1 MSFLKRVLIEK
12 MRVEIAF
19 FDMIRALGR
28 GLIWL
33 CVSVA
38 NIIRQFMGYDGFFV

>member
-19 FDMIRALGR
+19 FDMIRASWKR
-28 GLIWL
+28 PYPAM
-33 CVSVA
+33 C
-38 NIIRQFMGYDGFFV
+38 